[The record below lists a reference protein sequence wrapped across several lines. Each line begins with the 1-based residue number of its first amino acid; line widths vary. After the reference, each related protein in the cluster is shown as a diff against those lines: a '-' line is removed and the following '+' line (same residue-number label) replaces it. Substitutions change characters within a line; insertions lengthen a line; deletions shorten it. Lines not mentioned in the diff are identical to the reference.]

1 MYPLA
6 NNLSSYTINLMDIG
20 FWSCCCSPADLR
32 AEAEEIVTLKR
43 QLRMLP
49 NLERNHTGLHL
60 EHRVFIIHFLEFV
73 DKGQRTTFF
82 TVRLGKTWNRVKSA
96 TKAQEYISKGTEL
109 KLHKTRG
116 DT

>member
-60 EHRVFIIHFLEFV
+60 EHRSSLYTSLSSSIKANERLFSLSDSVRH
-73 DKGQRTTFF
+73 G
-82 TVRLGKTWNRVKSA
+82 TVSNPQPKPMIER
-96 TKAQEYISKGTEL
+96 
-109 KLHKTRG
+109 
-116 DT
+116 